1 MDLVAD
7 LAAIRNPMPTPE
19 TVTPADLYPDAC
31 AAVERHRTDD
41 AHHLEAASDGLD
53 TDPLL
58 LALEEAR
65 ARKSAADAEIR
76 RLLAYGREFHGPRPY
91 RLESLAEASGM
102 TPSGVRTA
110 YSEEELRQVAHEI
123 HRQPNGKATKS
134 RTGDGRQRD

>member
-7 LAAIRNPMPTPE
+7 LAAIRNPMPTPDA
-19 TVTPADLYPDAC
+19 VAPADLYSDAC
-31 AAVERHRTDD
+31 AAVERHRIDD

-65 ARKSAADAEIR
+65 ARKTAADAEIR

-102 TPSGVRTA
+102 TPSGIRTA
-110 YSEEELRQVAHEI
+110 YGAEELS
-123 HRQPNGKATKS
+123 QPPYTPSRVGKLGQTKFQN
-134 RTGDGRQRD
+134 RVVGNPP